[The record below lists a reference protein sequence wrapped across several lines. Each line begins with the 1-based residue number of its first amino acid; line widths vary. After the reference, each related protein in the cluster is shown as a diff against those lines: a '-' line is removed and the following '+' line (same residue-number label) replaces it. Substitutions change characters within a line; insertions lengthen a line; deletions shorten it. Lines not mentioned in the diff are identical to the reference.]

1 LIEVLM
7 RYERDTAFRRMKVAA
22 KWPAACSAN
31 HQTALSDLQ
40 IYGGDSHVADKTRST
55 AVSNRC
61 HRRAAKFPSIATVG
75 GKGPQML
82 SFIIGQ
88 TLGMSVVESAGL
100 GIVEGIVLV
109 VVITRLAE
117 RFIFRMPED

>member
-1 LIEVLM
+1 
-7 RYERDTAFRRMKVAA
+7 
-22 KWPAACSAN
+22 
-31 HQTALSDLQ
+31 
-40 IYGGDSHVADKTRST
+40 
-55 AVSNRC
+55 
-61 HRRAAKFPSIATVG
+61 
-75 GKGPQML
+75 ML